1 MSAIF
6 NIIFLH
12 NYQDADV
19 SSMAAVETVGCK
31 YCSFVNNNMTVV
43 VVAKK
48 CLQFHSSIYLCIV
61 MNI

>member
-19 SSMAAVETVGCK
+19 SSKAAVETVGCK
-31 YCSFVNNNMTVV
+31 YCSFVNNNNMAVV

-48 CLQFHSSIYLCIV
+48 FL
-61 MNI
+61 

>member
-6 NIIFLH
+6 NIIFLY

-31 YCSFVNNNMTVV
+31 YCSFVNNNMAVV

-48 CLQFHSSIYLCIV
+48 IL
-61 MNI
+61 